1 MRKLFLHLLP
11 IAFIMMLPA
20 LQALEVQ
27 PADKSAY
34 TLFNPTPR
42 QYLRDLST
50 DRPDVTESA
59 YTVDA
64 GHVQIEID
72 FLNYTCDR
80 SAGGE
85 VTTWNTAPINFKI
98 GLLNHM
104 DLQIVFDSYVHEKNR
119 DAGRSTTT
127 TGVGDL
133 TFRMKMNLW
142 GNDGGQT
149 ALALMPFVKL
159 PTHSRGLGNDSIEGG
174 LIIPFAVS
182 LPGDWG
188 MGLMTEVDVLR
199 NEADS
204 GYHLDLVNSIT
215 FSHDLVGDLGGY
227 VEFVSILSA
236 ESGSRWQATF
246 NMGLTYALTAD
257 IQLDGGCNIGVTDA
271 AEDLHPFVGASF
283 RF

>member
-1 MRKLFLHLLP
+1 MNKSSLPLLSA
-11 IAFIMMLPA
+11 AFVVVLSPVH
-20 LQALEVQ
+20 ALEV
-27 PADKSAY
+27 PPSDKSAY

-72 FLNYTCDR
+72 FINYTRDR
-80 SAGGE
+80 SAGAE
-85 VTTWNTAPINFKI
+85 VTAWNTAPINFKI
-98 GLLNHM
+98 GLLNYM
-104 DLQIVFDSYVHEKNR
+104 DLQVVFDSYIHEKTR
-119 DAGRSTTT
+119 GAGKSTTT

-133 TFRMKMNLW
+133 TFRLKMNLW

-149 ALALMPFVKL
+149 ALALMPFLKL
-159 PTHSRGLGNDSIEGG
+159 PTHSRGLGNDSGEGG

-204 GYHLDLVNSIT
+204 GYHVDWVNSIT

-227 VEFVSILSA
+227 VEFVSVLSA